1 MNRWRPPS
9 IHQISIALSSLGYIL
24 LAAGLIIGWIA
35 PWVTENASFLRISGT
50 LLAAFSQ
57 ISLIPFSVLSN
68 KIDVNAFLGADIT
81 ALAVIIAVLI
91 GYNAAALQIAGQL
104 HSLALVQTILWS
116 LLPFLLCWIFTAA
129 VALVYFLIPPTLVA
143 QLLQVLLWFGAVI
156 LLMIAYLWDLPW
168 LLSGQHAADLAIKD
182 LRRRPMK
189 QWEGSDGYSVLQTAI
204 ASATAR
210 GDLGT
215 VRSMTTML
223 GKFLANTYRET
234 ADQFDRERYRAVK
247 NLLSGCMQNA
257 ASAPNSV
264 SYYLGFVAAA
274 VLLQGVAV
282 GTAYDGER
290 ELFSGVFRALR
301 SEPDRL
307 DALWTGMR
315 HSLCRKEIQGTPYLL
330 QYWCAHHSWKA
341 GDSRRMQFIAELLVR
356 FHTQA
361 WRESGSSFKRYAVTD
376 RDNTRMT
383 SSLHPAVWGSE
394 EAGSQAT
401 GMLSDLYRDIAT
413 YLLPAIDQ
421 RNVDSD
427 YLELRDLPQQLIDTV
442 HTLVLQQWPA
452 DKSEE
457 CRRKLIEIYE
467 YRIAEIKAMG
477 VEAKSQH

>member
-1 MNRWRPPS
+1 MYVNGRSTRSQTQKWVSMNRWRPPS

-189 QWEGSDGYSVLQTAI
+189 QWEGSDGYLHAECGFCSK
-204 ASATAR
+204 
-210 GDLGT
+210 LG
-215 VRSMTTML
+215 
-223 GKFLANTYRET
+223 
-234 ADQFDRERYRAVK
+234 
-247 NLLSGCMQNA
+247 
-257 ASAPNSV
+257 
-264 SYYLGFVAAA
+264 
-274 VLLQGVAV
+274 
-282 GTAYDGER
+282 
-290 ELFSGVFRALR
+290 
-301 SEPDRL
+301 
-307 DALWTGMR
+307 
-315 HSLCRKEIQGTPYLL
+315 I
-330 QYWCAHHSWKA
+330 
-341 GDSRRMQFIAELLVR
+341 
-356 FHTQA
+356 
-361 WRESGSSFKRYAVTD
+361 
-376 RDNTRMT
+376 
-383 SSLHPAVWGSE
+383 
-394 EAGSQAT
+394 
-401 GMLSDLYRDIAT
+401 
-413 YLLPAIDQ
+413 LLPWFCCGGCAST
-421 RNVDSD
+421 RSG
-427 YLELRDLPQQLIDTV
+427 R
-442 HTLVLQQWPA
+442 W
-452 DKSEE
+452 
-457 CRRKLIEIYE
+457 
-467 YRIAEIKAMG
+467 YRIRR
-477 VEAKSQH
+477 